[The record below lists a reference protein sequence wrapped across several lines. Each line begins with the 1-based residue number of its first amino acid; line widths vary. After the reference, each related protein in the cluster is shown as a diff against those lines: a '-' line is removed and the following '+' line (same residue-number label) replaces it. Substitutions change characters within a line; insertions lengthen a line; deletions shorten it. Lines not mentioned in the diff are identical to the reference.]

1 MLFWMVT
8 SCFIKLNCT
17 KKEKESRNNNYKK
30 KKKIEALM
38 KTEENEN
45 N

>member
-1 MLFWMVT
+1 MVT

-30 KKKIEALM
+30 KKIEALM